1 MSLFKNVDLH
11 AELDKL
17 ADRGEQERLFSEAVE
32 HLFDD
37 VTEEELLRAKL
48 TVPQIKM
55 SDVDVSLLDESR
67 IYTES
72 QIREL
77 SVKYRL
83 RFLSSDLY
91 RSDVPREA
99 LFELRHLQSEIGA
112 PISGFKIL
120 APSKLFKLRD
130 CNEDPLLF
138 MSLPNGKY
146 YLVHKWGNDLAWF
159 RSLVFLPF
167 RSIHTLMFG
176 LFMVALSIG
185 LGFPERWFNGMPAE
199 AIPAMRGFLT
209 MYSMI
214 AICGLSI
221 LFAFAF
227 SKNTSSNSWDSK
239 FFN

>member
-17 ADRGEQERLFSEAVE
+17 ADRGEQERLLSEAVG

-37 VTEEELLRAKL
+37 VTEEEMLRTKL
-48 TVPQIKM
+48 TDPQVKM
-55 SDVDVSLLDESR
+55 ADIDVSQLDETR
-67 IYTES
+67 IYS
-72 QIREL
+72 KDQIRDL

-83 RFLSSDLY
+83 RFLSTELY
-91 RSDVPREA
+91 RSTIPREA
-99 LFELRHLQSEIGA
+99 LFELRHLQSELGT
-112 PISGFKIL
+112 PLSGFKIL

-138 MSLPNGKY
+138 LSLPNDQY
-146 YLVHKWGNDLAWF
+146 YLIHKWGNDLAWF

-167 RSIHTLMFG
+167 RSIHTLMFS

-185 LGFPERWFNGMPAE
+185 LGFPESWFYGTPEE

>member
-17 ADRGEQERLFSEAVE
+17 ADRGEQERLLSEAVE

-37 VTEEELLRAKL
+37 VTEEEMLRTKL
-48 TVPQIKM
+48 ADPQEKM
-55 SDVDVSLLDESR
+55 ADIDVSQLDETR
-67 IYTES
+67 IYS
-72 QIREL
+72 KDQIRDL

-83 RFLSSDLY
+83 RFLSTELY
-91 RSDVPREA
+91 RSAIPREA
-99 LFELRHLQSEIGA
+99 LFELRHLQSELGT
-112 PISGFKIL
+112 PLSGFKIL

-138 MSLPNGKY
+138 LSLPNDQY
-146 YLVHKWGNDLAWF
+146 YLIHKWGNDLAWF
-159 RSLVFLPF
+159 RSFVFLPF
-167 RSIHTLMFG
+167 RSIHTLMFS

-185 LGFPERWFNGMPAE
+185 LGFPESWFYGTPKE